1 VTGPY
6 PGFFLMLDVMKKII
20 KSINYN
26 PEHFNKLYRESI
38 SKYWDDESNFDEE
51 DWVAMRILKLE
62 KSTIDNIEH
71 ELHNIQYEL
80 HELEYDDLPDAE
92 IEMYEAK
99 DKERKKVLKGKIIEI
114 KKRMQELEIRKK
126 QLLIMFC
133 KLAKNLAE
141 KYLVTKE

>member
-99 DKERKKVLKGKIIEI
+99 DKERKK
-114 KKRMQELEIRKK
+114 
-126 QLLIMFC
+126 F
-133 KLAKNLAE
+133 
-141 KYLVTKE
+141 